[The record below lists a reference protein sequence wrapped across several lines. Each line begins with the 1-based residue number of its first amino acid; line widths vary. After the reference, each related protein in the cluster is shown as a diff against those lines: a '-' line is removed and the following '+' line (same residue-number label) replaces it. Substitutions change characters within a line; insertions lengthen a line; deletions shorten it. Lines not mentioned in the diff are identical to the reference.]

1 MKHIL
6 KIISAIFII
15 LIVATVHCNA
25 KDKLYTAYNVW
36 KWSGYNNAFINF
48 KGGRTM
54 IPAGTEIKNQPA
66 IIDNQPANNNTLHP
80 QNVSFRTLSDNRRH
94 RIHFILRYHPKKT
107 IKDYMNYTFTTK
119 NFEELTSGMT
129 QTEID
134 AIKKGEIVDGM
145 SKEAVLVCYGYPTE
159 RTTRSLDKNVW
170 VYWMNSRTITKVSF
184 NSKNRTGPE
193 ISQPETK
200 YQDVTTGFEEKLL
213 LLKRLLKQDLIT
225 QEEYD
230 NKKAALLED
239 L

>member
-1 MKHIL
+1 MRHIL
-6 KIISAIFII
+6 KIISAIFVI
-15 LIVATVHCNA
+15 LIIATVNCYA
-25 KDKLYTAYNVW
+25 KDKLYTAYNIW
-36 KWSGYNNAFINF
+36 KWRGYSNAFINF

-54 IPAGTEIKNQPA
+54 IPAGTEIKNHP
-66 IIDNQPANNNTLHP
+66 IIFENQPPNSNTLHP
-80 QNVSFRTLSDNRRH
+80 QHVFFRTLPDKRKH
-94 RIHFILRYHPKKT
+94 RMHFVLRYHRKT
-107 IKDYMNYTFTTK
+107 TIEDYVNYTFTTK
-119 NFEELTSGMT
+119 NFEELTTGMT

-145 SKEAVLVCYGYPTE
+145 CKEAVLASYGYPPE

-170 VYWMNSRTITKVSF
+170 VYWINSRTKKRISF

-200 YQDVTTGFEEKLL
+200 DQEVITGFEDKLV
-213 LLKRLLKQDLIT
+213 LLKRLLEKDLIT